1 MNLFVKIQKN
11 SQIFVKIHGLK
22 AKNSRKILMQRDEK
36 MYKKFIKRLIDII
49 LSFFLII
56 LFSPIFV
63 GVYIILKCVFK
74 EAIFKQKRPG
84 LNEKIFTLYKFKTMS
99 DERDASGALLADELR
114 LKSFGKVVRSLSLDE
129 LPQLFNVLKGDMSL
143 IGPRPLL
150 VKYLPLYSE
159 RQRRR
164 HDVRPG
170 ITGWAQVNG
179 RNDISWAKK
188 FEYDVYYV
196 EHCCF
201 FLDSKIA
208 LLTLLRVLQRS
219 GVSKSGLATS
229 DEFNGSN

>member
-1 MNLFVKIQKN
+1 
-11 SQIFVKIHGLK
+11 
-22 AKNSRKILMQRDEK
+22 

-49 LSFFLII
+49 LSFLLII

-74 EAIFKQKRPG
+74 RAIFTQERPG
-84 LNEKIFTLYKFKTMS
+84 LNEKIFTVYKFKTMS
-99 DERDASGALLADELR
+99 DEKDASGTLLADELR

-150 VKYLPLYSE
+150 VKYLPLYSPT
-159 RQRRR
+159 QRRR
-164 HDVRPG
+164 HELRPG
-170 ITGWAQVNG
+170 ITGLAQVNG

-196 EHCCF
+196 EHCSF
-201 FLDSKIA
+201 FLDAKIA